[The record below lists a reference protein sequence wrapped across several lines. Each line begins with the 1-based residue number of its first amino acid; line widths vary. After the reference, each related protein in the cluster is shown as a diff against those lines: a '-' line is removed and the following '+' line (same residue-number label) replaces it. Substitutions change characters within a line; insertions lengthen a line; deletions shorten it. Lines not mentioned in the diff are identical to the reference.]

1 VADSLQALK
10 AHIGDSETE
19 FDAVSASVIAKL
31 AATLGID
38 TPASQQGDLIP
49 PGWHT
54 GFFPPTHRAGNM
66 RPDGQAAGGGIMP
79 KVPLPRRR
87 LAGETLKYLTP
98 LVIGDEIERLTEI
111 ADIIIDEDSGGPPVS
126 LIIRHTITSPRG
138 PAVIEERHFY
148 YLGESDS
155 GAGPEAPSVPDAAP
169 AWRQEVDPDPVL
181 LFRYSAIRFNSHR
194 IHYDRDYA
202 TGVEGCPGLIVQG
215 SLVSQLMQ
223 EMCRANMPD
232 AALSGFAFRTLK
244 PIYDTGPFLICGAPD
259 AGAGSAALWALDSNG
274 ALAMTATADFG
285 G

>member
-1 VADSLQALK
+1 MADSLQALK

-19 FDAVSASVIAKL
+19 FDVVTASVIAKL
-31 AATLGID
+31 AATLGVD
-38 TPASQQGDLIP
+38 TPASQPGEAIP

-87 LAGETLKYLTP
+87 LAGETLEYLDP
-98 LVIGDEIERLTEI
+98 LMIGDGIERLTEI
-111 ADIIIDEDSGGPPVS
+111 ADIVVDEDSGGPPVS
-126 LIIRHTITSPRG
+126 LTVRHSIGSPRG

-155 GAGPEAPSVPDAAP
+155 GAGPEAPPPPDAAP
-169 AWRQEVDPDPVL
+169 AWRQEVEPGPVL

-215 SLVSQLMQ
+215 SLVAQLLQ
-223 EMCRANMPD
+223 EMCRFEMPGV
-232 AALSGFAFRTLK
+232 ALVRFEYRTLR
-244 PIYDTGPFLICGAPD
+244 PIYDTGPITLCGAPD
-259 AGAGSAALWALDSNG
+259 AGAGTAALWVLDSDG
-274 ALAMTATADFG
+274 ALCMSAAATFAR
-285 G
+285 

>member
-1 VADSLQALK
+1 MADSLQALK
-10 AHIGDSETE
+10 AYIGDSETE
-19 FDAVSASVIAKL
+19 FDVVSASVIARL
-31 AATLGID
+31 AATLGVD
-38 TPASQQGDLIP
+38 TPASQQGDPIP

-87 LAGETLKYLTP
+87 LAGETLEYLDP
-98 LVIGDEIERLTEI
+98 LAIGDEIERVTEI
-111 ADIIIDEDSGGPPVS
+111 ADIIVDEDSAGPPVS
-126 LIIRHTITSPRG
+126 LTIRHTIGSPRG

-148 YLGESDS
+148 YLGETDS
-155 GAGPEAPSVPDAAP
+155 GTGSEAPPLPDAAP
-169 AWRQEVDPDPVL
+169 AWRQEVEPDPVL

-232 AALSGFAFRTLK
+232 AALSGFTFRTLK

-259 AGAGSAALWALDSNG
+259 AGGGTAALWALDSDG
-274 ALAMTATADFG
+274 ALCMSAAATFAG
-285 G
+285 